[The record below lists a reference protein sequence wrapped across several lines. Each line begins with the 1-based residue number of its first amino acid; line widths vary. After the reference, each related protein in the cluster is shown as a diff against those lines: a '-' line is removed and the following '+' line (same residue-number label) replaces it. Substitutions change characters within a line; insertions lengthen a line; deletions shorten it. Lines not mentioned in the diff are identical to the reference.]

1 MISRATLL
9 RTMAAPWPLALLA
22 AAAVLGSRLRGRLV
36 LERVALPVPDLPPAL
51 DGLRLL
57 HLSDLHL
64 RATDGD
70 LADEVRA
77 FSALRPDLTV
87 VTGDLIEDD
96 AGIPLA
102 ASLVR
107 DLAGRDSTFVVLGNH
122 DYIRYGFGGQKMTS
136 FRNDVPRLC
145 AALAQA
151 GATVLRNAW
160 ATAQPR
166 GTALHV
172 VGVDDPHLGYDA
184 LDVAT
189 AGLPADGPRLLLSH
203 SPDILPQA
211 VAHGLRVVIAGHTHG
226 GQVVLPLLGAVKT
239 ATRLR
244 LPRPAGL
251 LRWRSATIYVSRGVH
266 GALPIRFN
274 CPPEVGLL
282 TLRPADAPR
291 DALSRCAGTP
301 SPNLI

>member
-1 MISRATLL
+1 M
-9 RTMAAPWPLALLA
+9 A
-22 AAAVLGSRLRGRLV
+22 AAAALGSRFRGRLV
-36 LERVALPVPDLPPAL
+36 LERVALPVPELPPAL

-64 RATDGD
+64 RATDSD
-70 LADEVRA
+70 VADEVRA
-77 FSALRPDLTV
+77 FAPLRPDLTV

-107 DLAGRDSTFVVLGNH
+107 DLAGRDGTFVVLGNH
-122 DYIRYGFGGQKMTS
+122 DYVRYGFGGQKMTT

-145 AALAQA
+145 ATLARA

-160 ATAQPR
+160 VTAKPR
-166 GTALHV
+166 GMALHV

-184 LDVAT
+184 LDAAT
-189 AGLPADGPRLLLSH
+189 AGLPTDGPRLLLSH

-211 VAHGLRVVIAGHTHG
+211 VAHGLRVVVAGHTHG
-226 GQVVLPLLGAVKT
+226 GQVVLPILGAVKT

-251 LRWRSATIYVSRGVH
+251 LCWRGATVYVSRGVH
-266 GALPIRFN
+266 GALPIRLN
-274 CPPEVGLL
+274 CPPEVALL
-282 TLRPADAPR
+282 TLRPAEKALDATR
-291 DALSRCAGTP
+291 
-301 SPNLI
+301 